1 MKLGVVVVNRNDGY
15 KDYDRGIIHFRSMLE
30 TFDEVNY
37 IDWNSPE
44 RSYLWDIKKY
54 LPKTGKLKH
63 FIISPDIVEQLIPYS
78 DASKCNETLSRNIAI
93 RRSQADWI
101 VSTSIDIIPPKREDL
116 INAIKTL
123 DKNTFYT
130 IDRRD
135 LPLSLI
141 EKYSLDQWKE
151 LREKANS
158 TIPERRSQWDTRWN
172 VTPNDHYS
180 VINSCG
186 DFQLAHRDIWFNI
199 KGFEENMIY
208 SCFSDTNVQKKA
220 VLAGYKLEALYSPP
234 LYHIEHKPYS
244 INEKG
249 ERIQSEKF
257 HGQTA
262 QTSNNDPW
270 RFVEWFEKT
279 ENTENWGLG
288 DVEIEF
294 EII

>member
-1 MKLGVVVVNRNDGY
+1 MKLGSVVVNRNDGY
-15 KDYDRGIIHFRSMLE
+15 KDNERGIIHFKSMLE

-44 RSYLWDIKKY
+44 GSYIWNIKDC

-63 FIISPDIVEQLIPYS
+63 FIIPPDIVKQLISYP

-116 INAIKTL
+116 IDIIKTL

-130 IDRRD
+130 ISRRE
-135 LPLSLI
+135 LPLSLV
-141 EKYSLDQWKE
+141 EKYTLDQWEE
-151 LREKANS
+151 LREEAS
-158 TIPERRSQWDTRWN
+158 SVIPERHFSAM

-180 VINSCG
+180 LINCCG
-186 DFQLAHRDIWFNI
+186 DFQLAHKDVWNKI

-208 SCFSDTNVQKKA
+208 GCFSDTNIQKKA
-220 VLAGYKLEALYSPP
+220 MLEGCGLEAIYSLP
-234 LYHIEHKPYS
+234 LFHIEHKPYS

-249 ERIQSEKF
+249 ERTQSKES
-257 HGQTA
+257 HGESA
-262 QTSNNDPW
+262 KAANNDPW
-270 RFVEWFEKT
+270 RFVEYFEKT
-279 ENTENWGLG
+279 ENTEHWGLG
-288 DVEIEF
+288 NVEIEF